1 MYMTIEALADGGV
14 MAGLTRE
21 LATTMAAQ
29 TMMVRKGYFDN
40 YVMSTIHR
48 ELPKWCWRIQNSS
61 WRGEFVLIQWPIYK
75 VESSIFPVELGT
87 LVVLQI
93 LVHSIYEVG
102 G

>member
-40 YVMSTIHR
+40 YVMSTLLIGSCQNGAG
-48 ELPKWCWRIQNSS
+48 KSQNSS
-61 WRGEFVLIQWPIYK
+61 WRGEFV
-75 VESSIFPVELGT
+75 S
-87 LVVLQI
+87 
-93 LVHSIYEVG
+93 
-102 G
+102 